1 MQLFAIEAK
10 PISQIGGNKTIN
22 VRQGKGQDNVQE
34 GSLGCP
40 LLPAASAALVV
51 LIYTLLESAVNNSC
65 FVIVLYTSKL
75 TMSNKTRWFSTYSS
89 CLRYNNYTQLMKE
102 IIINLSLTVVS
113 FKVKWLHYNIIRS
126 SRLLTILV

>member
-1 MQLFAIEAK
+1 MELIKLKLIKSEYNNLPRATYKIRVNNSCVQLFAIEAK

-51 LIYTLLESAVNNSC
+51 LIYTLLESAVNC
-65 FVIVLYTSKL
+65 TIFAIVL
-75 TMSNKTRWFSTYSS
+75 
-89 CLRYNNYTQLMKE
+89 
-102 IIINLSLTVVS
+102 
-113 FKVKWLHYNIIRS
+113 
-126 SRLLTILV
+126 